1 VREEAP
7 VRQSYAE
14 RAHHEG
20 LLSDAIHKHVEATVG
35 EAMSV
40 DVGETGVRH
49 R

>member
-1 VREEAP
+1 MREEAP

-20 LLSDAIHKHVEATVG
+20 LLSDAIHKHVEATLG

-40 DVGETGVRH
+40 DAGETGVRH

>member
-40 DVGETGVRH
+40 DVGEIRVRH